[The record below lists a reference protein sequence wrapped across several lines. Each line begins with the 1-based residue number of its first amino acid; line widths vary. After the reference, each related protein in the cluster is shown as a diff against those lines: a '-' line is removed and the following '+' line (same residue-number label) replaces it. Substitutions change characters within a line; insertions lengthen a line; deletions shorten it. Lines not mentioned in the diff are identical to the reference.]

1 MRTFRRLALGASVL
15 VLLSACTTGGGSPTP
30 AASTGTSPS
39 PSAAASAS
47 PSAAASASPAASAGL
62 GASAAPTTPGNASA
76 SDPTIK
82 VGSDGFYEAKL
93 MAEIYAQA
101 LEAHGYKIDRTGIG
115 IGARKVSAAALESGQ
130 IDLKPEYIGSGL
142 AYYEPGKQTGDPDAN
157 AQALQAVLATKG
169 GGITVLGYSP
179 AADQNAFVVRKDTA
193 DQFHLTKMSDLTA
206 VQSQLKF
213 GVATDCPTNPVCA
226 QALKDAYGI
235 DVSNALKLS
244 ACDTPMVQA
253 LKGGTIDVGELC
265 STQPDIAVNGWVV
278 LQDDK
283 HTQPAENIAP
293 LVRDDLL
300 AKLSDKTGFEQI
312 LDDVSAKMDTSTLG
326 DLGKQVSVDN
336 KDIAV
341 VAKAWLQ
348 SVGLVQ

>member
-1 MRTFRRLALGASVL
+1 MRISRTLALGASLL
-15 VLLSACTTGGGSPTP
+15 VLLGACTTGGGSSPT
-30 AASTGTSPS
+30 ASSGGSTAPS
-39 PSAAASAS
+39 TASGAAASIGQAS
-47 PSAAASASPAASAGL
+47 S
-62 GASAAPTTPGNASA
+62 

-101 LEAHGYKIDRTGIG
+101 LEAHGYKLDRTGIG
-115 IGARKVSAAALESGQ
+115 IGARKVSAPALESGQ

-142 AYYEPGKQTGDPDAN
+142 AFYEKGKQTGDPAAN
-157 AQALQAVLATKG
+157 EQALQAVLATKG
-169 GGITVLGYSP
+169 GGITVLTYSP
-179 AADQNAFVVRKDTA
+179 AADQNAFVVRKETA
-193 DQFHLTKMSDLTA
+193 DQLHLTKMSDLAA

-213 GVATDCPTNPVCA
+213 GVATDCLKNPVCGD
-226 QALKDAYGI
+226 ALKSAYGL
-235 DVSNALKLS
+235 DVSNATKLS

-253 LKGGTIDVGELC
+253 LKGKTIDVGELC

-283 HTQPAENIAP
+283 QTQPADNIAP
-293 LVRDDLL
+293 LVRNDLL
-300 AKLSDKTGFEQI
+300 SKLSDKAGFEAI
-312 LDDVSAKMDTSTLG
+312 LNAVSAAMDTATLT

-336 KDIAV
+336 KDIAA

-348 SVGLVQ
+348 SKGLA